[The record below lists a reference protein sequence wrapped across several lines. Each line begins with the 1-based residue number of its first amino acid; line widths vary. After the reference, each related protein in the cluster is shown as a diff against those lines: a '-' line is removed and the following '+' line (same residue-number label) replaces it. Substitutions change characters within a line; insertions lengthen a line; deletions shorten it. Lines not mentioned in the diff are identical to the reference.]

1 MCGIIGYVGN
11 REASPLIIECLK
23 NLEYRGYDS
32 AGIATVDKKKLFI
45 MKCKGRISGLEGM
58 LKKRNLPGGT
68 GIGHTRWATHGK
80 PSKINAHPHVDCLK
94 RIVIVHNGII
104 ENFNTLKKEL
114 AKTGCRFKSETDT
127 EVIAH
132 LISRFYKG
140 NLENAVKKAV
150 KKIKGSYAIGVLS
163 PQEPGKIVVAR
174 RDSPLSIGLSKDG
187 NFITSD
193 ISAVLAHTRKVIHLL
208 DNQIAVVTKNNV
220 DVFDMNGNRAH
231 KKIDTVS
238 YTRTAVHK
246 EGFAH
251 FMSKEI
257 HEQPEVLSR
266 IISCYIK
273 PSNKIRF
280 GEFDSDIKRNFL
292 KKAENIVI
300 VACGTAYH
308 AGLVGKYALES
319 FLRIPVTVDF
329 GSEFRY
335 RSCPMKEK
343 TLVIAISQSGET
355 ADTLAAVREAKKNKA
370 KIISIC
376 NVLGSSL
383 TRETD
388 FTIYTQAGP
397 EISVASTKAYTAQVM
412 LIYIFGLYLAGLKNT
427 LSRNFI
433 RSAINMLREIPSK
446 QKKIIRDSKNIKAI
460 AEKHL
465 HFGSFLYLG
474 RNINYPTALEGAL
487 KLKELSYIPAE
498 GYPAGEM
505 KHGPIALIDE
515 YRAIVCIAN
524 KSFIFDKMISNIQ
537 EILARRGKIIAVAT
551 SGDKQIKDY
560 VKEVIFIPDIEDIF
574 SPLLTII
581 PLQFLAYYIAV
592 LKGYDVDK
600 PRNLAKSVTVE

>member
-1 MCGIIGYVGN
+1 MCGIIGYVGTKK
-11 REASPLIIECLK
+11 AAAVIMECLK

-32 AGIATVDKKKLFI
+32 AGIAIVDKKKLFI
-45 MKCKGRISGLEGM
+45 MKCKGRISVLEGL

-94 RIVIVHNGII
+94 RIAIVHNGII
-104 ENFNTLKKEL
+104 ENFGALKKEL
-114 AKTGCRFKSETDT
+114 KKNGCKFKSETDT

-132 LISRFYKG
+132 LIGRFYKG
-140 NLENAVKKAV
+140 NLEDAVRKALKKM
-150 KKIKGSYAIGVLS
+150 KGSCAIGAIS
-163 PQEPGKIVVAR
+163 PQEPGKIVAAR
-174 RDSPLSIGLSKDG
+174 RDSPLSIGLGKDG

-193 ISAVLAHTRKVIHLL
+193 ISSVLAHTRKVIHLL
-208 DNQIAVVTKNNV
+208 DNQTAVVTKNTV
-220 DVFDMNGNRAH
+220 DIFDMDGNRAH
-231 KKIDTVS
+231 KRIDTVS
-238 YTRTAVHK
+238 YTREAVHK
-246 EGFAH
+246 EGFPH

-266 IISCYIK
+266 IISCYIT

-280 GEFDSDIKRNFL
+280 GELDSDGKRNFL
-292 KKAENIVI
+292 RRVENIVI
-300 VACGTAYH
+300 IACGTAYH

-335 RSCPMKEK
+335 RKCPIKEK

-355 ADTLAAVREAKKNKA
+355 ADTLAAVREAKKKA

-412 LIYIFGLYLAGLKNT
+412 LIYILGLYLAGLKNT
-427 LSRNFI
+427 LSGKFI

-446 QKKIIRDSKNIKAI
+446 QKKIIRDSRNIKAI

-474 RNINYPTALEGAL
+474 RNVNYPTALEGAL

-515 YRAIVCIAN
+515 YRAVICIAN

-537 EILARRGKIIAVAT
+537 EILARSGKIIAVAT
-551 SGDKQIKDY
+551 SGDKRIKDH
-560 VKEVIFIPDIEDIF
+560 VKEVLFIPDIEDIF